1 MPRIDL
7 PLICLAML
15 ASSAVAEQR
24 ASPTVDYG
32 EVIAPILS
40 RHCLECH
47 GPDAQQ
53 REAGLR
59 LDSQTSAKIQLASG
73 AIAIVPTQPSASE
86 LLTRVKS
93 SGDDRM
99 PPSDHA
105 TALSVTE
112 IEQLTRWI
120 QEGAQWES
128 HWAFTAP
135 ARISPPNVQESDWI
149 KNPIDQFILA
159 KLAQESLTPRPT
171 ASRRKLVRRLYVDL
185 TGLPPT
191 PQQVSDFLAD
201 ARPNA
206 WGRLVD
212 GLLASPQY
220 GQRWGR
226 HWLDVARY
234 GDSNGGDENHAYPL
248 AWRYRD
254 YVISSFNEDLPF
266 DAFVHEQ
273 LAGDLL
279 ADTTSDAP
287 QHPAD
292 SANNDAN
299 DGVERNNA
307 RVTATGFLAMGTKI
321 LAEQDEVKKQADIVD
336 EQIDTVGKTFLGLT
350 LGCARCHDH
359 KFDPIPTKDYYAL
372 AGIFHSTQISDQP
385 IQTVAIQQALHQHQQ
400 QLERLTDERDRLQ
413 LQFNKQLSEESIS
426 LVVLEAESFAQGN
439 VTSLSDSY
447 GQGIGIISDRGAQMN
462 FAEYAITIP
471 VDGQYLIQLR
481 YAAKNARPGRIL
493 INGEVVKKDA
503 ISQTT
508 GGWMPV
514 HQRWISEGTFPLKQ
528 GLITLRLESEPLM
541 SHIDKIRLIRAGK
554 SDHVSETLSQLD
566 QLNNRLSKHKQQ
578 TPEPEKVMAAIDGNS
593 QDTRI
598 HIRGNHQQL
607 GDAVMRGF
615 PAILSSGSALNQ
627 STGPTREA
635 YSIPETQSGRQQ
647 LAYWMTDAKTG
658 AGGQTARV
666 IVNRLWHWHFGSGL
680 VTTPNNFGMQGSRP
694 THPDLLNWLAL
705 ELIQHN
711 WSIKSLHRMIVTSAS
726 YQQETSNTANAWIH
740 GFSKRRIEAE
750 AIRDSLLMHG
760 GTLSFDLIG
769 QPLSVKTQDPS
780 PADLDNNEAAYRSFR
795 RRSVHLP
802 VVRCNTHR
810 FLTLYDF
817 PNAST
822 PVGSRDSTTVPT
834 QALLLMNDP
843 MVMQQA
849 ENIAQS
855 ILAKDAT
862 TSTQRALDRTN
873 KDNAQKEV
881 QQIQQLYEL
890 LFQRPTTGEEIASL
904 RHFLREFK
912 STLPKDQDIELMT
925 WTAMV
930 HTLLL
935 SSEYIHVD

>member
-7 PLICLAML
+7 PLICLAIL
-15 ASSAVAEQR
+15 ASCATAEQR
-24 ASPTVDYG
+24 ASSAIDYG
-32 EVIAPILS
+32 EDIAPILS

-47 GPDAQQ
+47 GPDVQQ

-59 LDSQTSAKIQLASG
+59 LDSQKSAKGRLESG
-73 AIAIVPTQPSASE
+73 TRAIVPKQPSASE

-93 SGDDRM
+93 TGDDRM
-99 PPSDHA
+99 PPRDHA
-105 TALSVTE
+105 TALSATE
-112 IEQLTRWI
+112 IGQLTRWI
-120 QEGAQWES
+120 QEGAKWES

-135 ARISPPNVQESDWI
+135 VRVSPPSVQNSNWVQ
-149 KNPIDQFILA
+149 NPIDQFILA
-159 KLAQESLTPRPT
+159 KLEQKSLAPQPT
-171 ASRRKLVRRLYVDL
+171 ASPRKLVRRLYFDL

-191 PQQVSDFLAD
+191 PQQVADFLAD
-201 ARPNA
+201 DRPNA
-206 WGRLVD
+206 WDRLID
-212 GLLASPQY
+212 RLLASPQY

-279 ADTTSDAP
+279 TGTT
-287 QHPAD
+287 
-292 SANNDAN
+292 
-299 DGVERNNA
+299 NA
-307 RVTATGFLAMGTKI
+307 RLHLSGSARKDTNDDAERKNARLTATGFLAMGTKI

-336 EQIDTVGKTFLGLT
+336 EQIDTVGKTFLALT

-372 AGIFHSTQISDQP
+372 AGIFHSTQLNDQP
-385 IQTVAIQQALHQHQQ
+385 IQTAAVQQALHHHQQ
-400 QLERLTDERDRLQ
+400 QLQRLTDERDQLQ
-413 LQFNKQLSEESIS
+413 LQFDKRLSDESIS

-447 GQGIGIISDRGAQMN
+447 GQGIGIISDRGSQKN
-462 FAEYAITIP
+462 FAEYAIKIP
-471 VDGQYLIQLR
+471 ADGQYLIQLR

-503 ISQTT
+503 ISKTT
-508 GGWMPV
+508 GGWMPE
-514 HQRWISEGTFPLKQ
+514 HQRWISEGTFALKQ
-528 GLITLRLESEPLM
+528 GSITLRLESEPLM
-541 SHIDKIRLIRAGK
+541 SHIDKIRLIRSAK
-554 SDHVSETLSQLD
+554 SNRISEDLAQLD
-566 QLNNRLSKHKQQ
+566 QFNARLSKHKQQ
-578 TPEPEKVMAAIDGNS
+578 TPQPEKVMAATDGDS
-593 QDTRI
+593 RDTRI
-598 HIRGNHQQL
+598 HIRGSHRQL
-607 GDAVMRGF
+607 GDKVMRGF
-615 PAILSSGSALNQ
+615 PQILASAQDQ
-627 STGPTREA
+627 STAPTVAA
-635 YSIPETQSGRQQ
+635 YSIPENQSGRQQ
-647 LAYWMTDAKTG
+647 FAYWMTDADSG

-666 IVNRLWHWHFGSGL
+666 IANRLWHWHFGNGL
-680 VTTPNNFGMQGSRP
+680 VKTPNNFGMQGSRP
-694 THPDLLNWLAL
+694 THPDLLDWLAL
-705 ELIQHN
+705 ELIQHD
-711 WSIKSLHRMIVTSAS
+711 WSLKSLHRMIVTSAS
-726 YQQETSNTANAWIH
+726 YQQETSDTPNTWVH

-750 AIRDSLLMHG
+750 AIRDGLLMHG
-760 GTLSFDLIG
+760 GDLSFDLVG

-780 PADLDNNEAAYRSFR
+780 PADLKNNELAYRSFR

-817 PNAST
+817 PNAAA

-849 ENIAQS
+849 ENM
-855 ILAKDAT
+855 
-862 TSTQRALDRTN
+862 
-873 KDNAQKEV
+873 AQKVLANDTTTNTQLSLNGHQNAHEKTNV
-881 QQIQQLYEL
+881 QRIKQLYEH
-890 LFQRPTTGEEIASL
+890 LFQRPATDEEI
-904 RHFLREFK
+904 
-912 STLPKDQDIELMT
+912 STLKTFVRDFESTVTEDQDTELKV

>member
-7 PLICLAML
+7 SLICLAIL
-15 ASSAVAEQR
+15 ASSAMAEQR
-24 ASPTVDYG
+24 ASSAIDYG

-59 LDSQTSAKIQLASG
+59 LDSQNSAKGQLESG
-73 AIAIVPTQPSASE
+73 VRAIVPGKPSASE
-86 LLTRVKS
+86 LIIRVKS
-93 SGDDRM
+93 KSDDRM
-99 PPSDHA
+99 PPRDHA
-105 TALSVTE
+105 TALSSTE

-120 QEGAQWES
+120 NEGAKWES

-135 ARISPPNVQESDWI
+135 ARMSPPSVLDSEWI
-149 KNPIDQFILA
+149 QNPIDQFILA
-159 KLAQESLTPRPT
+159 KLEQKSLTPRPT
-171 ASRRKLVRRLYVDL
+171 ASPRKLARRLYFDL

-191 PQQVSDFLAD
+191 PQQISDFLAD
-201 ARPNA
+201 DRPNA
-206 WGRLVD
+206 WERLVD
-212 GLLASPQY
+212 SLLAAPQY

-266 DAFVHEQ
+266 DAFAHEQ

-279 ADTTSDAP
+279 PDPANTSP
-287 QHPAD
+287 LHRSE
-292 SANNDAN
+292 SARSVSNNRAN
-299 DGVERNNA
+299 RKNA
-307 RVTATGFLAMGTKI
+307 RITATGFLAMGTKI
-321 LAEQDEVKKQADIVD
+321 LAEQDEIKKQADIVD
-336 EQIDTVGKTFLGLT
+336 EQIDTVGKTFLALT

-372 AGIFHSTQISDQP
+372 AGIFHSTKLNDQP
-385 IQTVAIQQALHQHQQ
+385 IHTVEIQQALHEHQQ
-400 QLERLTDERDRLQ
+400 QLEHLTEELERLQ
-413 LQFNKQLSEESIS
+413 GQLDEMLSDQSIS
-426 LVVLEAESFAQGN
+426 LVVLEAESFTQGN
-439 VTSLSDSY
+439 VTSLNEGY
-447 GQGIGIISDRGAQMN
+447 GQGIGIISDRGAQKN
-462 FAEYAITIP
+462 FAEYAVKIP
-471 VDGQYLIQLR
+471 ADGIYLLQLR

-493 INGEVVKKDA
+493 INGEVVKEKA

-508 GGWMPV
+508 GGWMPE
-514 HQRWISEGTFPLKQ
+514 HQRWNSEGNIPLKQ
-528 GLITLRLESEPLM
+528 GSITLRLESEPLM

-554 SDHVSETLSQLD
+554 SNLISENLAQLD
-566 QLNNRLSKHKQQ
+566 QLNAQLSKHRQQ
-578 TPEPEKVMAAIDGNS
+578 TPEPEKVMAATDGNS

-598 HIRGNHQQL
+598 HIRGSHRQL
-607 GDAVMRGF
+607 GDEVMRGF
-615 PAILSSGSALNQ
+615 PRLLSSAPER
-627 STGPTREA
+627 STTPIQHTH
-635 YSIPETQSGRQQ
+635 SIPETQSGRQQ
-647 LAYWMTDAKTG
+647 LASWMTDANTG

-666 IVNRLWHWHFGSGL
+666 IANRLWHWHFGTGL
-680 VTTPNNFGMQGSRP
+680 VKTPNNFGMQGSRP
-694 THPDLLNWLAL
+694 THPNLLDWLAL
-705 ELIQHN
+705 ELIQHD
-711 WSIKSLHRMIVTSAS
+711 WSLKSLHRMIVTSAT
-726 YQQETSNTANAWIH
+726 YQQETSKTPNALVH
-740 GFSKRRIEAE
+740 GFPKRRIEAE

-760 GTLSFDLIG
+760 GNLSFDLMG

-780 PADLDNNEAAYRSFR
+780 PADLESNEVAYRSFR

-817 PNAST
+817 PNAAT

-849 ENIAQS
+849 EHIAQRF
-855 ILAKDAT
+855 LANDT
-862 TSTQRALDRTN
+862 PTNTQLTLNGPKNAKIEKRT
-873 KDNAQKEV
+873 QW
-881 QQIQQLYEL
+881 IQQLYDL
-890 LFQRPTTGEEIASL
+890 LFQRPATDEEINTVK
-904 RHFLREFK
+904 HFLNDFE
-912 STLPKDQDIELMT
+912 STVTEDEASELKT
-925 WTAMV
+925 WSAMI